1 MKDLKEIN
9 VLTVKIMKSYLN
21 FILILFVIVNA
32 KICNSQ
38 TNETNKL
45 LTKARA
51 LQGYNTVRNKVSQDI
66 YNNLIAKEPT
76 NAVYYAESGFF
87 NLNHADKELGMAD
100 LNLAMYLLEKK
111 VCTCDSEH
119 IIASNYDSE
128 KKIFVCSIE
137 LLEKI
142 YRNKWNQFDHDNKLD
157 SSSIYINK
165 LIRLYTDSSGTKPD
179 FSKFEH
185 NEIAIYK
192 LNELYKEQAQN
203 FGGLHHYRDAL
214 LSFKKMTNDG
224 SFQERN
230 MKYIDFY
237 AIIGEYDSVLQIMQ
251 RELFIKTDSEIRFTN
266 KNTFKAS
273 KYFLDYLSAYIS
285 KRDFESAFNLLN
297 NNTTLVP
304 NPDVKGKNMK
314 VLMKDFPMYQKGES
328 DNNCDSIIRIN
339 QYTSDYSFFHYFTCI
354 LNDLKIKDY
363 ENALKC
369 LNSFYKIMEPDLLKL
384 ESSSVTNLNG
394 DIYKSD
400 YAFFSLKGYLLSKL
414 NKKAEAKLA
423 YQEALKLNPECKEAM
438 DELKLLQ

>member
-1 MKDLKEIN
+1 MKDQKGIN
-9 VLTVKIMKSYLN
+9 VLTVKLMKSYLN
-21 FILILFVIVNA
+21 FILILIVIVNA
-32 KICNSQ
+32 KIGNSQ

-87 NLNHADKELGMAD
+87 NLNHADKELGMVD
-100 LNLAMYLLEKK
+100 LNVAIYLLENKL
-111 VCTCDSEH
+111 CPCDYEH
-119 IIASNYDSE
+119 IYNDNKDAY
-128 KKIFVCSIE
+128 FCTLE

-142 YRNKWNQFDHDNKLD
+142 YKTKQDQFYKDKKFD
-157 SSSIYINK
+157 SSAIYINK
-165 LIRLYTDSSGTKPD
+165 LIRLYTDSSGKNPD
-179 FSKFEH
+179 YPKFNNHEDPK
-185 NEIAIYK
+185 YK
-192 LNELYKEQAQN
+192 LNRIYEEQARN
-203 FGGLHHYRDAL
+203 SSNLNNYRDAL
-214 LSFKKMTNDG
+214 LSLKKMTTDDTY
-224 SFQERN
+224 QEKN
-230 MKYIDFY
+230 MKFIDFY

-251 RELFIKTDSEIRFTN
+251 RELFIKTDSGLRFTGEFN
-266 KNTFKAS
+266 FKAT

-285 KRDFESAFNLLN
+285 KRDFENAFNLLN

-304 NPDVKGKNMK
+304 NPDVKGKKMK
-314 VLMKDFPMYQKGES
+314 VLLKDFPMYQKGES

-339 QYTSDYSFFHYFTCI
+339 QYTSDYSFFHYYTCI

-369 LNSFYKIMEPDLLKL
+369 LNSFYKIIEPDLLKL

-400 YAFFSLKGYLLSKL
+400 YTFFSLKGYLLTKL
-414 NKKAEAKLA
+414 NKKAEAKIA
-423 YQEALKLNPECKEAM
+423 YQKALKMNPECREAL
-438 DELKLLQ
+438 DELKALN